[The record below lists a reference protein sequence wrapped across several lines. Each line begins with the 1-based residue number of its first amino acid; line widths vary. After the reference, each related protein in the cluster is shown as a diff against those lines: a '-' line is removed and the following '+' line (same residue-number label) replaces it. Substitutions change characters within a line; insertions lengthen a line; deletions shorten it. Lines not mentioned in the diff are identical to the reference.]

1 MNDTLKHTNRGGS
14 HLIYLLVLAGITL
27 ILGFLDILLG
37 SVHIPFSS
45 IMDMISGQF
54 TGPGEWRTIVLEF
67 RLPRAIT
74 ALLAGAAL
82 SVSGLQMQ
90 TIFRNPLAGPY
101 VLGIS
106 SGASLGVA
114 LLVLGF
120 SSFIMTN
127 KMLGNWALVI
137 AATLG
142 SGMLLVLLIMVSLR
156 IRNVMT
162 ILILG
167 ILFGSIATAIVAI
180 LQYFST
186 ESLLKSF
193 IMWTM
198 GSLGNITM
206 MQLRVFSITIVFG
219 LIMAFF
225 SIKLLNGML
234 LGEDY
239 VRTMGLNPIMIR
251 TVIFTSTS
259 ILAGGVT
266 AFCGPIGFL
275 GIVVPHL
282 ARMVFNTSDHKI
294 LIPAS
299 FLIGSSFLLLSDLVS
314 QLPGTDRIL
323 PINSVTAL
331 FGIPIIVWIII
342 RRKEITAFS

>member
-1 MNDTLKHTNRGGS
+1 MKNHMGQKKLQGTHTIFMVI
-14 HLIYLLVLAGITL
+14 LLAITLVL
-27 ILGFLDILLG
+27 GFFDVLLG
-37 SVHIPFSS
+37 SVKIPFSS
-45 IMDMISGQF
+45 IVDMVLGRYD
-54 TGPGEWRTIVLEF
+54 GPEEWKTIVMEF
-67 RLPRAIT
+67 RLPRTVT
-74 ALLAGAAL
+74 ALLAGSAL

-120 SSFIMTN
+120 STFVISN
-127 KMLGNWALVI
+127 KIFGNWAMVM
-137 AATLG
+137 AATFG
-142 SGMLLVLLIMVSLR
+142 SGLLLVLLLLVSVR

-180 LQYFST
+180 LQYFSS

-198 GSLGNITM
+198 GSLGNVTM
-206 MQLRVFSITIVFG
+206 TQLKVFALTVLVG
-219 LIMAFF
+219 LVMAFL

-234 LGEDY
+234 LGEDT
-239 VRTMGLNPIMIR
+239 VRTMGLNPLSIR
-251 TVIFTSTS
+251 IIVFSSTS
-259 ILAGGVT
+259 LLAGGVT

-282 ARMVFNTSDHKI
+282 ARMVFNTSDHRI
-294 LIPAS
+294 LLPGS

-314 QLPGTDRIL
+314 QLPGTDQIL

-331 FGIPIIVWIII
+331 FGIPMIVWIIV